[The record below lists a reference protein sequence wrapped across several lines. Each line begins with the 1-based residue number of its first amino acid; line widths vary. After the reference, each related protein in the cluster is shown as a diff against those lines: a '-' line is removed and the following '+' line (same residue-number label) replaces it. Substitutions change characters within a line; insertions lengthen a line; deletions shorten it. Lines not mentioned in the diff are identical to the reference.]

1 MSINDIEK
9 YLSRIGQTREESQYG
24 RTLGIHSPKRTG
36 KTLLGVALIIY
47 YLETLD
53 YVKGVISNVVLNLE
67 RIGRYNDYIPLK
79 NIKNIKREE
88 YKNYILFTDEFR
100 RLIDSRMSSSF
111 KNRFIS
117 NILSDTG
124 KFKQIHIL
132 TDQEASSID
141 KRIRKNADAVLVPQV
156 NFETGR
162 CDVKIL
168 KSYRHYFELDA
179 YDIMDQYHEV
189 EWSFPFRKYYNF
201 YDTEQPI
208 DEYLITFE
216 PKDYLD
222 MFVGWMKEKNYY
234 DRKDITISK
243 GLLTLWKEQT
253 GVEISGEQVSA
264 LLVYMQLECQE
275 FDVRGRKKIEKS

>member
-179 YDIMDQYHEV
+179 YDMMDQYHEV